1 MAARIDGIHS
11 ERVRNRIRISQLVT
25 RLQNMALGRHNV
37 RMTPQQ
43 IDAAKFLIGRAIGN
57 PPERKDL
64 SLDGE
69 INVNIRGIGN
79 GGSAG

>member
-25 RLQNMALGRHNV
+25 RLQNMALGRHNI

-64 SLDGE
+64 NLDGE
-69 INVNIRGIGN
+69 IKVTVEGV
-79 GGSAG
+79 